1 MRIVQMPKFSARLKE
16 LRKEKGAKQKD
27 MAELLECTY
36 NHYQQIE
43 YGNVNIPSLTLE
55 VLADYFEV
63 STDYL
68 LGRSDDRRTL

>member
-43 YGNVNIPSLTLE
+43 YGNVNIPSSTLE
-55 VLADYFEV
+55 ALADFFEV

>member
-16 LRKEKGAKQKD
+16 LRKEKGVKQKD
-27 MAELLECTY
+27 MADILECTY

-55 VLADYFEV
+55 ALADYFEV

>member
-1 MRIVQMPKFSARLKE
+1 MPKFSARLKE
-16 LRKEKGAKQKD
+16 LRKEMGAKQKD
-27 MAELLECTY
+27 MAELLECTF

-55 VLADYFEV
+55 ALADYFEV